1 MEENTSGYLLC
12 TLGLKSSGQ
21 WYTREDSST
30 EAWRGEV
37 ASTPATKNS
46 PCVFRGNNTMV
57 LWSFMH
63 LNIQNIWQLRAQRN
77 GELPGWRRD
86 ASLRTEE
93 DALKFEKSQT
103 SCGKDTT
110 RTNKIADDDDTWGT
124 WPAWFCGS
132 YGRCGA
138 RWCGPPARPSQG
150 RGRQVEGTS
159 GTLCPTREDWH
170 TGSPRTLLWTGSSGA
185 WPEPAWTRRSRAWRP
200 DPPAWRVLKWHEK
213 GERLDVTWVLDN
225 TD

>member
-1 MEENTSGYLLC
+1 MAKEKVIIKYSVTTHKIVVILETDRHNCWNIYQRRKILAARLLWFGMEENTSGYLLC

-63 LNIQNIWQLRAQRN
+63 LNIQNIWQLRAQRD

-86 ASLRTEE
+86 ASLKDRGGW
-93 DALKFEKSQT
+93 FE
-103 SCGKDTT
+103 
-110 RTNKIADDDDTWGT
+110 I
-124 WPAWFCGS
+124 
-132 YGRCGA
+132 
-138 RWCGPPARPSQG
+138 
-150 RGRQVEGTS
+150 
-159 GTLCPTREDWH
+159 REI
-170 TGSPRTLLWTGSSGA
+170 
-185 WPEPAWTRRSRAWRP
+185 P
-200 DPPAWRVLKWHEK
+200 DKWHLVVKTRSEQIRSLMMTIPEAPDQL
-213 GERLDVTWVLDN
+213 GFVVLTAAAVHADVVLQHVPHKVEADR
-225 TD
+225 